1 MVNFV
6 EEWRLRTI
14 VVGIQFYVGSSGI
27 GDGYVVPLMLR
38 RWSAFLRKRV
48 PTTMRWMRMALKR
61 RTSTTTQDFAVD
73 IVFFVVFIVIVVIV
87 IVIVVIV
94 VVIIGV
100 FLDVVVDFV
109 GFSSLSRRLK
119 LRQTSSLISFV
130 TLNSD
135 AFDRDCFSLNS

>member
-1 MVNFV
+1 MIRENDQVDDV
-6 EEWRLRTI
+6 GIVII
-14 VVGIQFYVGSSGI
+14 VVGIIISV
-27 GDGYVVPLMLR
+27 
-38 RWSAFLRKRV
+38 
-48 PTTMRWMRMALKR
+48 
-61 RTSTTTQDFAVD
+61 
-73 IVFFVVFIVIVVIV
+73 VIVVIIV
-87 IVIVVIV
+87 VVVVVIVVIV

-135 AFDRDCFSLNS
+135 AFDRDCSSLNS